1 MSEQRDDAIMV
12 DRCVCF
18 DVSFRQL
25 KQQAD
30 ERDADFDE
38 LQRAFGCGRG
48 CGMCVPY
55 IKEMLRTGETVLPL
69 RRDWNPSASELP
81 APK

>member
-1 MSEQRDDAIMV
+1 MV

-18 DVSFRQL
+18 DVSFRRL
-25 KQQAD
+25 KQLAD
-30 ERDADFDE
+30 ERNADFDE
-38 LQRAFGCGRG
+38 LQRTFGCGRG

-55 IKEMLRTGETVLPL
+55 IREMLRTGETVLPL
-69 RRDWNPSASELP
+69 RPEWNPSVTDSP